1 MKKFTL
7 CFFATILIFG
17 MSVSS
22 YAVFSAD
29 SSRGIQESVPF
40 SEPAKMFFIGS
51 GLIGLAGLVRK
62 IGKNRNQGKSDN
74 FKI

>member
-17 MSVSS
+17 ISASS

-29 SSRGIQESVPF
+29 SSRGIQETVPF
-40 SEPAKMFFIGS
+40 SEPARMFFIGS
-51 GLIGLAGLVRK
+51 GMIGLAGLVKR
-62 IGKNRNQGKSDN
+62 IGKSRNQEKTDN
-74 FKI
+74 FKN